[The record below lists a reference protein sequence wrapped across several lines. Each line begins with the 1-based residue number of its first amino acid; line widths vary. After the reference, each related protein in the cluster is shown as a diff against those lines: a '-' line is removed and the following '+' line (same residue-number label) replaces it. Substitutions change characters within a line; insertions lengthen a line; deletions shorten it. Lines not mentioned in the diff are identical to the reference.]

1 MVMVRSRKSLDWLSM
16 AEDDLRDAL
25 RDYEAGSYASAVYH
39 AELASQKALKAIITA
54 LGFEPIKTHKPTLQL
69 KGLIAGG
76 LIQLEKHIM
85 DKLQNIISYAIS
97 LEDQGTIPRYGWET
111 VNRIIKPSEI
121 YDKEKARALLD
132 NAEYVVRSISD
143 ILGEIDC

>member
-25 RDYEAGSYASAVYH
+25 RDYEAGSYASVVYH